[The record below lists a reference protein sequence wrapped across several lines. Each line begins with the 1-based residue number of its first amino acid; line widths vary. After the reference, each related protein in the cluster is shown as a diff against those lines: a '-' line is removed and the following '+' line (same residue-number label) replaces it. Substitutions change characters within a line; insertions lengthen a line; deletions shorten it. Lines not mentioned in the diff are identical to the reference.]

1 MIVRILNEGQWHLTD
16 DAVRGLNSFDDA
28 VEQAVTAGDQE
39 KLTKALHTLL
49 DRIRTTGSQ
58 VPDEELQDSDLILPA
73 EDSTLDEVRQLLS
86 ESEEGLIPSYPGQPA
101 PGTATDAERI

>member
-28 VEQAVTAGDQE
+28 VEQAVTAGDQDQ
-39 KLTKALHTLL
+39 LTRALQTLL
-49 DRIRTTGSQ
+49 DRIRTTGTR
-58 VPDEELQDSDLILPA
+58 VPDDELQDSDLILPA

-86 ESEEGLIPSYPGQPA
+86 ESEEGLIPG
-101 PGTATDAERI
+101 